1 MLACLFF
8 LLINNICYPNVPAYS
23 HPPIFISLVTTVS
36 VFLLSRRS
44 PSPQHHLGVC
54 ACVACVCVCC
64 VCVCVCVCVCSVHA
78 RTSPVPYGS
87 LRMNDPPS
95 LCPVNTHHH
104 TFRYD
109 ASGMA
114 DGTAHPITNNRGS
127 VTCPAS
133 GVGADFSYEG
143 PQSCAMKPVVGDSG
157 DSTAGCPKV
166 FTYAPTEFLG

>member
-1 MLACLFF
+1 ML
-8 LLINNICYPNVPAYS
+8 
-23 HPPIFISLVTTVS
+23 
-36 VFLLSRRS
+36 VFLADQQHLLSERSGLFPSSNIYLSRHYCLCLS
-44 PSPQHHLGVC
+44 SFSTFALPPTPSWRVC
-54 ACVACVCVCC
+54 LCCVRVCMLC